1 MKNSSVLETERLI
14 LRRFTEGDAD
24 AFFHIMADPQV
35 SAFLPLFPPADAEEA
50 GAVLKS
56 LYLDKYKE
64 QIGWHYAV
72 CRKADG
78 ALIGCVDVSDDESRD
93 LGYALGRKFWR
104 QGYATEACR
113 AVVDSLRKAGLPWVT
128 ATHDVRNLRSGQVMR
143 RIGMRYRY
151 SYREQWQPRNIP
163 VIFRMYQ
170 LNLDGQDS
178 RVLMTYWNRHLVH
191 FIEPECS

>member
-56 LYLDKYKE
+56 LYRTNTRRDSAGIMLSVE
-64 QIGWHYAV
+64 RRTARSSVG
-72 CRKADG
+72 
-78 ALIGCVDVSDDESRD
+78 VDVSDDESRD